1 MGGIK
6 SNDNGEWW
14 ESEKNRAFEGVFD
27 GNGFSVKNAILY
39 AENNYFGLFSYIGKN
54 GVVKNLNI
62 DSTNRLT
69 AHNNVRKI
77 AALAGI
83 NLGTIENCT
92 NSADFGF
99 TASNVTYLAGIV
111 GENYGIVTGCVNNSN
126 MTSAGNSKS
135 GIAGENYGTVRKSE
149 NNGDLSN
156 SGNVGGITIENRNG
170 KGQALLFIDDYADLS
185 VNGEISECVNNGAI
199 SGKYDVGGIV
209 AENYSCGKIEN
220 CANTAEVSGSMTGGI
235 AGRASGCYKKSGIKN
250 CQNSGNITAQGSYGG
265 GIVGELINGLVY
277 FCENTGD
284 VNVENYAGGIVGR
297 NYSSTVLG
305 ESAVDFSNN
314 YGTVTA
320 KRQQASAVIIRT
332 KAVSVIQDIITMAE
346 RANTV
351 FWVML
356 IQIMI

>member
-1 MGGIK
+1 M
-6 SNDNGEWW
+6 
-14 ESEKNRAFEGVFD
+14 
-27 GNGFSVKNAILY
+27 
-39 AENNYFGLFSYIGKN
+39 
-54 GVVKNLNI
+54 
-62 DSTNRLT
+62 T

-135 GIAGENYGTVRKSE
+135 GIVGENYGTIRKSE

-199 SGKYDVGGIV
+199 SGKYGVGGIV

-235 AGRASGCYKKSGIKN
+235 AGRASGCYKK
-250 CQNSGNITAQGSYGG
+250 
-265 GIVGELINGLVY
+265 
-277 FCENTGD
+277 
-284 VNVENYAGGIVGR
+284 
-297 NYSSTVLG
+297 
-305 ESAVDFSNN
+305 
-314 YGTVTA
+314 
-320 KRQQASAVIIRT
+320 
-332 KAVSVIQDIITMAE
+332 AVSKLSKQ
-346 RANTV
+346 R
-351 FWVML
+351 
-356 IQIMI
+356 